1 MSRIG
6 ILLFIFTVIA
16 ACSSVNEVT
25 VVSDSVRM
33 ENDLSGNAKIESII
47 EPYKDSLSREM
58 DVVIAE
64 TTISLAPGR
73 PSSSLGNWMADAIFA
88 NQTKTVR
95 LGMPTFCLLNTGG
108 MRSTLNKGSLTVGDI
123 FKLMPFDNE
132 IVWVKLPIEALAEIE
147 FYLKNSGG
155 EPLSNARVVH
165 GKLEINN
172 WREGVTHFWVITS
185 DYLMNGGDK
194 MAFFSKREE
203 VNLTGRLMRDA
214 LITEA
219 KEQGTLYVDTISRI
233 TF

>member
-1 MSRIG
+1 MRTIG
-6 ILLFIFTVIA
+6 LLLGIFTFAV

-25 VVSDSVRM
+25 VHSDSVRM
-33 ENDLSGNAKIESII
+33 ENDLSGNSRIDSLVR
-47 EPYKDSLSREM
+47 PYKDSLSNEM

-64 TTISLAPGR
+64 TAVSLTGGR
-73 PSSSLGNWMADAIFA
+73 PSSLLGNWMADAIFA

-108 MRSTLNKGSLTVGDI
+108 MRSTLNSGSITIGDMY
-123 FKLMPFDNE
+123 KLMPFDNE
-132 IVWVKLPIEALAEIE
+132 IVWVKLPAEVIPEIE
-147 FYLKNSGG
+147 TYLKNSGG
-155 EPLSNARVVH
+155 EPISNAKVVN

-194 MAFFSKREE
+194 MFFFSRKEE
-203 VNLTGRLMRDA
+203 VNQTGKLMRDA

-219 KEQGTLYVDTISRI
+219 KEQGTLYTDSTVRI